1 VLPTQG
7 VRASQLDINNARSG
21 STIILENADG
31 HIAMQLR
38 DDTFKWGLFGG
49 WSEPGETPD
58 KTILREIDEELGVA
72 LNSDRLK
79 FLHTF
84 KFPLIG
90 IANVFHYRVHNELDH
105 AVLTEGISF
114 RFLTWSE
121 IENKP
126 IPSNHHQILTWYRS
140 QHLER

>member
-1 VLPTQG
+1 M
-7 VRASQLDINNARSG
+7 DIKTGRSG

-49 WSEPGETPD
+49 WSKPD
-58 KTILREIDEELGVA
+58 ENPDETILREIDEELGIA
-72 LNSDRLK
+72 LNPDRLT

-90 IANVFHYRVHNELDH
+90 IANVFHYTVQNELDH
-105 AVLTEGISF
+105 AVLTEGITF

-121 IENKP
+121 IKKKSV
-126 IPSNHHQILTWYRS
+126 PSNHQQILTWYRS
-140 QHLER
+140 QHLERQ